1 MSEEM
6 IVRYCSPTL
15 AGIKTGSLFS
25 AEFANKREC
34 VETLR
39 DWNALLRKKGLRAIP
54 FGGRNGRTTVYV
66 YRVSRLNSDLKNVET
81 RCILSE
87 RGYDCDYPERCIARL
102 ADKLKS
108 SAEFPHEIGLFLG
121 YPPED
126 VSGFMN
132 NGKCKLTG
140 AWKVYGDEKRA
151 ERTFAQYKKCTRI
164 YGELFDKG
172 RSVERL
178 TVAG

>member
-1 MSEEM
+1 MSEEI

-25 AEFANKREC
+25 AEFANQKEC
-34 VETLR
+34 VAALR
-39 DWNALLRKKGLRAIP
+39 VWNALLRKKGLRAIP
-54 FGGRNGRTTVYV
+54 FGCRKGRTTVYV
-66 YRVSRLNSDLKNVET
+66 YRVSQLDSDLKNADI
-81 RCILSE
+81 RCILSA
-87 RGYDCDYPERCIARL
+87 RGYDCDRPERCVARL

-108 SAEFPHEIGLFLG
+108 GSEFPHEIGLFLG

-126 VSGFMN
+126 VSGFIN

-151 ERTFAQYKKCTRI
+151 KNTFAQYKKCTRI

-172 RSVERL
+172 RTMERL